1 MRTFL
6 ICLLCLFFVQGCSVP
21 LVSNLTS
28 TGITGASTGKY
39 QQSLVKSGFDMMV
52 HHKTG
57 HTPTELLIKNLQAD
71 KKPAPHG

>member
-6 ICLLCLFFVQGCSVP
+6 ICLLCLFFVQGCSMP
-21 LVSNLTS
+21 LVGNITS

-57 HTPTELLIKNLQAD
+57 HTPTELFIKKLQN
-71 KKPAPHG
+71 KKPAPHS